1 MNEEFRDIID
11 FPNYQ
16 ISNFGNVYSK
26 NKNSL
31 LTPCDDSRGY
41 LMVHLW
47 KNNQQYA
54 KKIHRLVAETFL
66 ENPKSL
72 QDVNHKDENKHN
84 NNVSNLEWVTRKDN
98 INYGTRS
105 KRQALALSKAI
116 YQINKETLEIIQTF
130 NSARDAERITGINNS
145 NISQVCQG
153 KRKTAGG
160 FIWCF
165 AKEDY

>member
-1 MNEEFRDIID
+1 
-11 FPNYQ
+11 
-16 ISNFGNVYSK
+16 
-26 NKNSL
+26 
-31 LTPCDDSRGY
+31 
-41 LMVHLW
+41 
-47 KNNQQYA
+47 
-54 KKIHRLVAETFL
+54 
-66 ENPKSL
+66 L

-116 YQINKETLEIIQTF
+116 HQINKETLKIIQTF
-130 NSARDAERITGINNS
+130 NSARDAERTTGINNS